1 MKKEKTGKFSYSG
14 YTPEENK
21 EIDRKINSWSKKEL
35 VDVIYELAERID

>member
-21 EIDRKINSWSKKEL
+21 EIDRKIKQLEQ
-35 VDVIYELAERID
+35 EGTG

>member
-21 EIDRKINSWSKKEL
+21 EIDNSET
-35 VDVIYELAERID
+35 II